1 MRSMRSSV
9 TGLYCIMI
17 AIGSYAGTVVVT
29 LMHKYSGSKER
40 NWLSDR
46 NLNRGRLENYYLLVS
61 GIQVLRDYYFF
72 N

>member
-17 AIGSYAGTVVVT
+17 ASGSYAGTFVVT

-61 GIQVLRDYYFF
+61 GIQVLRDY
-72 N
+72 

>member
-61 GIQVLRDYYFF
+61 GIQVLRDY
-72 N
+72 